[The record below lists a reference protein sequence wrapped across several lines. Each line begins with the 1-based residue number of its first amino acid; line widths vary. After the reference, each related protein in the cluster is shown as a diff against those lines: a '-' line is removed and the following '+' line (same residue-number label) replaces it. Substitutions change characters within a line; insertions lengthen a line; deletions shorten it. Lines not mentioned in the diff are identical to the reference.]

1 LMETDINQ
9 ARPDL
14 TENFLILLRPLRREL
29 EVYCRRLVWNE
40 QDAPDA
46 IQNAVLN
53 AFRAFDRYHEDGNFR
68 GWMFKILTN
77 EVFKLN
83 RNYGRLAQFEYQ
95 VEPEELEVLPALKN
109 SLEYRDWLNAPEALA
124 DALDQ
129 ELIAALKTLTKAERA
144 VLLMRAI
151 GEFRYR
157 EIAEALEIPLGSV
170 MGNLARARKKMQDA
184 ILRSQRRSVL

>member
-1 LMETDINQ
+1 MNKDRT
-9 ARPDL
+9 DL
-14 TENFLILLRPLRREL
+14 TENFLTLLRPLRREL
-29 EVYCRRLVWNE
+29 EVYCRRLVWNRD
-40 QDAPDA
+40 DAPDA
-46 IQNAVLN
+46 LQNAAMN
-53 AFRAFDRYHEDGNFR
+53 AFKAFDRYHEDNSFR
-68 GWMFKILTN
+68 TWMFKILTN

-83 RNYGRLAQFEYQ
+83 RKHGRLAQFEYQ
-95 VEPEELEVLPALKN
+95 VEPEELEALPALEN
-109 SLEYRDWLNAPEALA
+109 SLEYRDWLNAPEALV

-129 ELIAALKTLTKAERA
+129 ELIAALKTLTEAERA

-157 EIAEALEIPLGSV
+157 EIAEALDIPLGSV

>member
-1 LMETDINQ
+1 MNEKQTDI
-9 ARPDL
+9 AGS
-14 TENFLILLRPLRREL
+14 FLALLRPIRREL
-29 EVYCRRLVWNE
+29 EVYCQRLIWNE

-46 IQNAVLN
+46 IQNAVMN
-53 AFRAFDRYHEDGNFR
+53 AFKAFDRYHDDANFR
-68 GWMFKILTN
+68 AWMFKILTH

-83 RNYGRLAQFEYQ
+83 QKYGRLAQFEFQ
-95 VEPEELEVLPALKN
+95 LEPEELEALPALDQ
-109 SLEYRDWLNAPEALA
+109 STGYRDWLNAPEALA

-129 ELIAALKTLTKAERA
+129 TLLAALKTLTEAERA

-157 EIAEALEIPLGSV
+157 EIAEALDIPVGSV
-170 MGNLARARKKMQDA
+170 MGNLSRARKKMQEA